1 MELIDTNITHE
12 QFFLTKLGPAR
23 KRNQKY
29 DKLRITFH
37 KYKVPGSDIWSSEYL
52 VGMKGFQKR
61 IGLDCTNTRRADADD
76 PDRIIKFMYE
86 VATGKLPGFAWY
98 YLRSFAELVRVAQGI
113 SAPVKPE
120 QKREFEADRKLVA
133 NDHLRI
139 EYDRGLAFSEDIE
152 AVSKRHDELFRDKIM
167 GEKEK
172 LEILGPDGKGLDV
185 AKSLSKKLEQ
195 P

>member
-1 MELIDTNITHE
+1 MELINKDITHE

-37 KYKVPGSDIWSSEYL
+37 KYKVPGSDIWSNEYL

-61 IGLDCTNTRRADADD
+61 VGLDCMNTRRADGDD

-86 VATGKLPGFAWY
+86 VVTGKLPGFAWY
-98 YLRSFAELVRVAQGI
+98 YLRSFAELVRVEQGVA
-113 SAPVKPE
+113 APVVPE
-120 QKREFEADRKLVA
+120 QKREFASDKKMVP

-139 EYDRGLAFSEDIE
+139 EYNRGLEYSEDIE
-152 AVSKRHDELFRDKIM
+152 RVSKKHDELFKDKIM
-167 GEKEK
+167 GEKER